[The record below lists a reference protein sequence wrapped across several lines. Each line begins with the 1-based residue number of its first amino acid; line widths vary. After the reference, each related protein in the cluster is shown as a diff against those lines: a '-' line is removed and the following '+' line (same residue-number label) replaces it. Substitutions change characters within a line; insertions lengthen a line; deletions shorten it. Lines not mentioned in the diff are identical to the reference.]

1 MTYRMLNRFE
11 IGEKNQRL
19 LVGSAIDL
27 KSTYGRPN
35 TIAVAFP
42 SVL

>member
-11 IGEKNQRL
+11 LGEKNQRL
-19 LVGSAIDL
+19 LIGSAIGL
-27 KSTYGRPN
+27 KSTYRRPN

>member
-11 IGEKNQRL
+11 LGEKNQRL
-19 LVGSAIDL
+19 RIGSALDL